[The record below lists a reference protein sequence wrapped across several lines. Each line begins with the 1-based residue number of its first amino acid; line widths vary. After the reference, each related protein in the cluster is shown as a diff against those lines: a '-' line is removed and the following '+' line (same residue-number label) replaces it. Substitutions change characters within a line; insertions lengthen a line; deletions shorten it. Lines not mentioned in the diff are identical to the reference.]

1 MVLKDAPILVLDE
14 ATSALDSEVELA
26 IQEQLLG
33 LMEGKT
39 VIAIAHRLSTI
50 ARMDRLIVLDEG
62 RIVEQ
67 GTHAQLIALGGHY
80 ATLWAHQSGGF
91 LAEDV
96 AGPGVPAVPVAARIG
111 ERTDALTPLLL
122 DAGPV
127 DDMRTAERAEPD
139 VDAEPAPAR
148 N

>member
-1 MVLKDAPILVLDE
+1 
-14 ATSALDSEVELA
+14 
-26 IQEQLLG
+26 
-33 LMEGKT
+33 
-39 VIAIAHRLSTI
+39 
-50 ARMDRLIVLDEG
+50 MDRLIVLDEG

-80 ATLWAHQSGGF
+80 AALWAHQSAGF

-96 AGPGVPAVPVAARIG
+96 AGLVVPAIPVAARIG
-111 ERTDALTPLLL
+111 GRTDAPPQLLL

-127 DDMRTAERAEPD
+127 DDMRTAMRAEPD

>member
-1 MVLKDAPILVLDE
+1 
-14 ATSALDSEVELA
+14 
-26 IQEQLLG
+26 
-33 LMEGKT
+33 
-39 VIAIAHRLSTI
+39 
-50 ARMDRLIVLDEG
+50 MDRLIVLDEG

-96 AGPGVPAVPVAARIG
+96 AGPAVPAAAGVDGG
-111 ERTDALTPLLL
+111 EALVDP
-122 DAGPV
+122 GPV
-127 DDMRTAERAEPD
+127 DDMRAAERAEPD
-139 VDAEPAPAR
+139 VDVEPAPAR